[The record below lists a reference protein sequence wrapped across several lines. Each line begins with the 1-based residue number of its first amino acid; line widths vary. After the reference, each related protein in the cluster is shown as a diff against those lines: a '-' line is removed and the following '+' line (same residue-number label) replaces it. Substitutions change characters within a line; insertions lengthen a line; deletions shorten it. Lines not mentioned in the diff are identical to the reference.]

1 MEGMASAATEVR
13 KVRKFSYGR
22 EVADF
27 GKRELKKDPEREA
40 VLAKLAALVDKLTDP
55 RLKKA
60 AEGAM
65 IEADI
70 TMPYDNRR
78 MMQEFFVI
86 VGSAVTEALVPYVGE
101 LLQEPRSAD
110 RAA

>member
-1 MEGMASAATEVR
+1 MEGVASAATEVR
-13 KVRKFSYGR
+13 QMRKFSYGR
-22 EVADF
+22 DVANF
-27 GKRELKKDPEREA
+27 GKRNLEKDPEREA

-55 RLKKA
+55 RLKRA

-78 MMQEFFVI
+78 MVQEFFVI
-86 VGSAVTEALVPYVGE
+86 AGSAVTEALVPYIGE
-101 LLQEPRSAD
+101 LLQEQRSAD